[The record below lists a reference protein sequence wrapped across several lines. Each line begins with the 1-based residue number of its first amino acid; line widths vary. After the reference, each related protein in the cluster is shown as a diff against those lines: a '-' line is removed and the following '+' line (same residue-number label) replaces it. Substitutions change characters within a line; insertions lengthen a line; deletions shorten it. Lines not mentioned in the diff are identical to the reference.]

1 MTAPLAQRIVYL
13 GTPAVAVPPLYA
25 LAEAGFDIPL
35 VITNKDKRRGRG
47 AELAPTPVKRA
58 AEKLGIPVSHRTADA
73 ATVGADLGVVVAFGR
88 IIKTEVLDA
97 VPMVNIHFSLLPRWR
112 GAAPVERA
120 ILAGDETTG
129 VSLMALAPELDT
141 GDVYA
146 TREVP
151 ILPTHTLESLRSEL
165 VMGACTLLVDHLKEG
180 FGTPVPQAGEVTWA
194 DKIRPEELHLDLH
207 QPAIQLSRVV
217 RLGRAWTTF
226 RGKRLVIHEARPANA
241 EDLGDLGDAAPLA
254 VGELRGALLGTGAGA
269 LMLERVQLEG
279 KPAMDLA
286 DWHNGARV
294 TPEDRLGQ

>member
-1 MTAPLAQRIVYL
+1 MTAPPVERIVYL

-47 AELAPTPVKRA
+47 ADLAPTPVKRA

-73 ATVGADLGVVVAFGR
+73 ATVDADLGVVVAFGR
-88 IIKTEVLDA
+88 IIRTNVLDA

-120 ILAGDETTG
+120 ILAGDEVTG

-146 TREVP
+146 TQQVP
-151 ILPTHTLESLRSEL
+151 ITPNHTLESLRSEL
-165 VMGACTLLVDHLKEG
+165 VMGACSMLVDHLKAG
-180 FGTPVPQAGEVTWA
+180 LGVPTPQEGEVTWA
-194 DKIRPEELHLDLH
+194 PKIAPEELHLDLH
-207 QPAIQLSRVV
+207 QSAVQLSRVV

-226 RGKRLVIHEARPANA
+226 RGKRLVLHEAVVHQRADGEP
-241 EDLGDLGDAAPLA
+241 DLDI
-254 VGELRGALLGTGAGA
+254 GELRGAVLGTGSGA
-269 LMLERVQLEG
+269 LRLVRVQMEG
-279 KPAMDLA
+279 KPVLDVA
-286 DWHNGARV
+286 DWQNGARV
-294 TPEDRLGQ
+294 APEDRLGQ